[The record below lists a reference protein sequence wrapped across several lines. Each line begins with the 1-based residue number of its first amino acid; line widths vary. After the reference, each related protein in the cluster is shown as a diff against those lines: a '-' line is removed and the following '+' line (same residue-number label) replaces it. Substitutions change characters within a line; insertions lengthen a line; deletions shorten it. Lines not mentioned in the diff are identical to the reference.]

1 MRLTN
6 VCLNR
11 VFKVYVN
18 FFVSR
23 GLTQTF
29 VLAKK
34 VCDENR
40 KKETKKDKKQRALHT
55 R

>member
-1 MRLTN
+1 MRQTN
-6 VCLNR
+6 VCSNR

-18 FFVSR
+18 FMSR
-23 GLTQTF
+23 GLMQTF

-40 KKETKKDKKQRALHT
+40 NKETKKETKKER
-55 R
+55 